1 LPEKIFFTSVI
12 RYDMDY
18 SFLFTLFEGLDRQ
31 GPGSDTCTRRMS
43 DILSPPEDAQILDIG
58 CGAGSQTLTLAR
70 RCMKCCITA
79 VDIHQPF
86 LDALH
91 HKGRCKGDG

>member
-31 GPGSDTCTRRMS
+31 GPGSDSCTRRMS
-43 DILSPPEDAQILDIG
+43 DILSLPEHAQILDIG
-58 CGAGSQTLTLAR
+58 YGGR
-70 RCMKCCITA
+70 
-79 VDIHQPF
+79 QPNPDPCPPVYEV
-86 LDALH
+86 LYH
-91 HKGRCKGDG
+91 CR